1 MRSYLRY
8 LKRNHFEVHY
18 TSILIKRNA
27 TVRSSLAVLREVS
40 MKSSKSSRVTS
51 LIVILLSAFLSGGAI
66 AAQPQAPAKPATAV
80 SREERRT
87 FDAWRKSMVRV
98 PLPKKGCFTA
108 SYPSTEWHEV
118 PCTTAPDRPYPP
130 RPYTVGSA
138 VDFSAIVSGH
148 IKSATGSFDSVNGVT
163 SENNSG
169 SPDTYSLQLNSE
181 FFTSPACAGA
191 SNPNNCKGWQQFI
204 YSTTFAS
211 AFIQYWLIDYAAPCP
226 AGWTPL
232 SIHCLRNSV
241 SAMPVPAQ
249 PIANLAHLSLTGT
262 ANAGGTDT
270 IMIAFPG
277 GNLSAMAQDDVL
289 TLAQGWKLA
298 EFGIF
303 GDGGSSDA
311 TFNVGATMAVRT
323 SVDDGTTSAPMCV
336 LEGFTNETNSL
347 NLVGPCCPIGGVS
360 PAVVFWLSSNPGA
373 ASSCVGGTSIGD
385 THLTNFNG
393 LLYDFQASGDFLLA
407 ETNPG
412 FAVQTRQ
419 LSGAPTWPNAS
430 VNKAVAMTLGR
441 TRAAVCL
448 DPTRLIIDGK
458 TSDLAADTSLLL
470 PTGVHVARSGSAY
483 LFTRPSGESVR
494 AEVNPGYINVS
505 VDLGPAPQAKVYGLL
520 GNANGDMGEDDL
532 AMRNRTVL
540 KQPLSFEDL
549 YHPYSDSWRVPPRE
563 SLLSKLCGD
572 KGLERAI
579 PNRPF
584 YATDLDPKQS
594 ERARAICTEAGV
606 RDVSLLDAC
615 ILDVTVLGTR
625 EAAIVFAR
633 AHPPRAE
640 IRVSPERQEP

>member
-1 MRSYLRY
+1 
-8 LKRNHFEVHY
+8 
-18 TSILIKRNA
+18 
-27 TVRSSLAVLREVS
+27 

-51 LIVILLSAFLSGGAI
+51 LIVLLSGFLSSSAI
-66 AAQPQAPAKPATAV
+66 AAPPQTPAKPAAAV
-80 SREERRT
+80 SREER
-87 FDAWRKSMVRV
+87 AWRKSMTRV

-108 SYPSTEWHEV
+108 SYPNTEWHEV
-118 PCTTAPDRPYPP
+118 PCTTAPDRAYPP

-138 VDFSAIVSGH
+138 VDFSAVVSGH
-148 IKSATGSFDSVNGVT
+148 IKTATGSFDSVNGVT
-163 SENNSG
+163 SEINSG
-169 SPDTYSLQLNSE
+169 NPDTYSLQLNSE

-204 YSTTFAS
+204 YSTTSAA

-232 SIHCLRNSV
+232 SIHCLKNSV

-262 ANAGGTDT
+262 ASAGGTDT
-270 IMIAFPG
+270 IMVAFPG
-277 GNLSAMAQDDVL
+277 GNLSAMALDDVL
-289 TLAQGWKLA
+289 TLAKGWKLA
-298 EFGIF
+298 EFGVF
-303 GDGGSSDA
+303 GDGGNSDA
-311 TFNVGATMAVRT
+311 TFNVGVTMAVRT

-360 PAVVFWLSSNPGA
+360 PGVIFWLSSNPGA

-407 ETNPG
+407 ETSPG

-430 VNKAVAMTLGR
+430 VNTAVAMTLG
-441 TRAAVCL
+441 TTHAAVCL

-458 TSDLAADTSLLL
+458 QSDLAADSSLLL
-470 PTGVHVARSGSAY
+470 PTGVHVARSASAY
-483 LFTRPSGESVR
+483 LFTRPNGENVR

-505 VDLGPAPQAKVYGLL
+505 VDLGTAPQAKVYGLL

-532 AMRNRTVL
+532 ATRNRVVL
-540 KQPLSFEDL
+540 KQPVTFLDL
-549 YHPYSDSWRVPPRE
+549 YHPYADSWRIPPAE
-563 SLLSKLCGD
+563 SLLSKLCGE
-572 KGLERAI
+572 KGVDRAA
-579 PNRPF
+579 PARPF
-584 YATDLDPKQS
+584 YASDLDPKQS

-615 ILDVTVLGTR
+615 TLDVTVLGTR
-625 EAAIVFAR
+625 EAAAVFAR

-640 IRVSPERQEP
+640 IRVSPERR